1 VHTLVPRRLT
11 AEAFS
16 PYGEVLHFDA
26 GRSWPVNG
34 GKALRAN
41 TAARF
46 DRAASAEPMLAIY
59 RSQGEPWPL
68 RVDILERHPDSSQA
82 FVALSV
88 ERFLVVVAPRNGSA
102 DPDLS
107 QVEAFIGRRGQG
119 INYARNV
126 WHAPIRAIGPDGDF
140 FMFMWERGSP
150 DDCIIHQTRE
160 PLLVDGSASHME
172 QA

>member
-1 VHTLVPRRLT
+1 MHTLFPRRLT
-11 AEAFS
+11 PEGFG

-34 GKALRAN
+34 GKALRSN
-41 TAARF
+41 TAARLTAP
-46 DRAASAEPMLAIY
+46 RRPSRSSPSIARKESPGLCVSTSSSAI
-59 RSQGEPWPL
+59 R
-68 RVDILERHPDSSQA
+68 ISQA

-88 ERFLVVVAPRNGSA
+88 EHFLVVVAPRDGSA
-102 DPDLS
+102 DPDLGR
-107 QVEAFIGRRGQG
+107 VEAFIGRRGQG

-140 FMFMWERGSP
+140 LMFMWERGTP
-150 DDCIIHQTRE
+150 DDCIVHQTRE
-160 PLLVDGSASHME
+160 PLLVDGSTSHME